1 MARRPRKVSL
11 APIAHYEAQDAANTI
26 ARARQ
31 HLANPH
37 MVKAI
42 KAHVSALNDA
52 VSGGLRPKKPTM
64 RGGMKTRPPKMP
76 TGGL

>member
-52 VSGGLRPKKPTM
+52 VTGGLRPKKPTP
-64 RGGMKTRPPKMP
+64 RGGKATKPMMP
-76 TGGL
+76 SGGL